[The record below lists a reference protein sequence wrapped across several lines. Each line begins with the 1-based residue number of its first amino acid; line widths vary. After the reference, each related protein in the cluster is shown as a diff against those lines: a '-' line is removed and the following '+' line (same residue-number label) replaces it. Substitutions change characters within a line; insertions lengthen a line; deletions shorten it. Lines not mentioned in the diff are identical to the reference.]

1 MTVRPAGELAWRRGK
16 KCNGG
21 ACVEVALLNGKVI
34 VRSSQDP
41 DTTFQVS
48 CGEWEDFVAGIKEDD
63 FDGL

>member
-1 MTVRPAGELAWRRGK
+1 MDE
-16 KCNGG
+16 
-21 ACVEVALLNGKVI
+21 KVI

-48 CGEWEDFVAGIKEDD
+48 CGRWEEFVAGIKDSD

>member
-1 MTVRPAGELAWRRGK
+1 MTVRSAGELAWRRGK
-16 KCNGG
+16 NCNGG
-21 ACVEVALLNGKVI
+21 ECVEVALMDEKVI

-48 CGEWEDFVAGIKEDD
+48 CGRWEEFVAGIKDSD